1 MLRIL
6 LTRKESYEIDKI
18 RRAKKIK
25 TTDILKGLDIK
36 PNTWVRWKSGD
47 ASMPFAM
54 FQKLEEL
61 IGTSFDNFG
70 KRFESNYNGSS
81 RKKTRLNI

>member
-18 RRAKKIK
+18 RRLKKIK
-25 TTDILKGLDIK
+25 TADLLKTLDIK
-36 PNTWVRWKSGD
+36 PNTWNRWKSGD
-47 ASMPFAM
+47 ASMPFTM
-54 FQKLEEL
+54 FQKLEKL
-61 IGTSFDNFG
+61 IDASLDSFG

-81 RKKTRLNI
+81 SKKD

>member
-25 TTDILKGLDIK
+25 TADLLKELDIK
-36 PNTWVRWKSGD
+36 TNTWVRWKSGD

-61 IGTSFDNFG
+61 LGTSFNSFG
-70 KRFESNYNGSS
+70 KRFESNYNGSNN
-81 RKKTRLNI
+81 KKRLD

>member
-25 TTDILKGLDIK
+25 TTDILKKLDIRS
-36 PNTWVRWKSGD
+36 NTWNRWKSGD

-61 IGTSFDNFG
+61 IATSLDNFG
-70 KRFESNYNGSS
+70 KRFESNYNGSTS
-81 RKKTRLNI
+81 KKD